1 MDQDGSTAAPDL
13 GNIYMQCKNARETSS
28 TMSYTK
34 FDTGHSFS
42 TGTAK
47 AARIGN
53 LNMVGDTEVEKT
65 FHGARICKGNK
76 TVNECVSMS
85 FDPRNYVCIGCKIH
99 HKIGE
104 KGPLVICFA
113 DQNMVPFI
121 TDGEGNCMAI
131 VRLENASL
139 ADLIDISFEILE
151 KLAPPPGSVILYGS
165 VSPYTGLALV
175 STQKN
180 GWTVSQGWGQ
190 SGVISMCVRC
200 RPLSGKIARGA

>member
-1 MDQDGSTAAPDL
+1 
-13 GNIYMQCKNARETSS
+13 
-28 TMSYTK
+28 
-34 FDTGHSFS
+34 
-42 TGTAK
+42 
-47 AARIGN
+47 
-53 LNMVGDTEVEKT
+53 MVGDTEVEKT

-85 FDPRNYVCIGCKIH
+85 FDPRNYVCIGCKVH

-165 VSPYTGLALV
+165 ASHLYRVGASIYTKEWVAGRSHKGGCKVAQSQCVSATAFYQRHFGPAISG
-175 STQKN
+175 
-180 GWTVSQGWGQ
+180 G
-190 SGVISMCVRC
+190 GVISH
-200 RPLSGKIARGA
+200 ARQYHCLLRV